1 VPAGSGEAAFA
12 SGQGVETLRAWKY
25 YPACSGCWIFDMRNR
40 RTLLTAIAGAL
51 ITVFA
56 PTRRGLGAATAVRTQ
71 LLPTEPAAVAIAY
84 IESAARVDA
93 RLYPAYRR
101 GQSCVT
107 CGFVEFGTGRT
118 RGCSVVP
125 GRLVLATGWCKV
137 WKLRGN
143 D

>member
-1 VPAGSGEAAFA
+1 
-12 SGQGVETLRAWKY
+12 
-25 YPACSGCWIFDMRNR
+25 MRNR
-40 RTLLTAIAGAL
+40 RTLLAAIAGGL
-51 ITVFA
+51 FTVVA
-56 PTRRGLGAATAVRTQ
+56 PAGRGLRAAAVRSQ
-71 LLPTEPAAVAIAY
+71 LLVTEPAALAIAY

-93 RLYPAYRR
+93 KLYPAYRR

-143 D
+143 G